1 MFVMALGVFAQER
14 REQPTS
20 EQIQAYLRTLT
31 SHPDQHILSP
41 APEAAKVSPY
51 RRPWF
56 RQRRLQGPCG
66 CGQ

>member
-1 MFVMALGVFAQER
+1 MMKRLFVFLAAMFVMALGVFAQER

-41 APEAAKVSPY
+41 DPEAAKVSPY
-51 RRPWF
+51 R
-56 RQRRLQGPCG
+56 GPLV
-66 CGQ
+66 

>member
-14 REQPTS
+14 REQPTP

-41 APEAAKVSPY
+41 DLEAAKVSPY

-56 RQRRLQGPCG
+56 R
-66 CGQ
+66 

>member
-20 EQIQAYLRTLT
+20 EQIRTLT

-51 RRPWF
+51 R
-56 RQRRLQGPCG
+56 GPLV
-66 CGQ
+66 

>member
-20 EQIQAYLRTLT
+20 EQIQTYLRTLT

-41 APEAAKVSPY
+41 DPEAAKVSPY
-51 RRPWF
+51 R
-56 RQRRLQGPCG
+56 GPLV
-66 CGQ
+66 